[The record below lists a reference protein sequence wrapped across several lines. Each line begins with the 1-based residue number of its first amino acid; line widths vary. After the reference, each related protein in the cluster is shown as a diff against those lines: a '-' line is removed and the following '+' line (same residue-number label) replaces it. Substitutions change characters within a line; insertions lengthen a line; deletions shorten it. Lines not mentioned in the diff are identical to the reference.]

1 MLNLCLACTK
11 YNSKEN
17 SSGSFFLF
25 YKIANLRCM
34 YCSDTKNIFVFKNI
48 WRYLASV
55 PMSLGALLQKYYLKI
70 CIFEE
75 GNFKIINL
83 TVF

>member
-1 MLNLCLACTK
+1 MQNTNEK
-11 YNSKEN
+11 KTVQV
-17 SSGSFFLF
+17 FLF
-25 YKIANLRCM
+25 YKIANLRYM
-34 YCSDTKNIFVFKNI
+34 YDSDTKNIFVFKNI

-70 CIFEE
+70 CIFGE
-75 GNFKIINL
+75 GNFKIIKL